1 MDKSKGLQE
10 DLSNN
15 IKKYEK
21 GNKTQEQKKRRI
33 LIFFLMED
41 SKPLNFMIIIPQ

>member
-1 MDKSKGLQE
+1 MDKSKELQE

-21 GNKTQEQKKRRI
+21 EIKLKSKKNS
-33 LIFFLMED
+33 E
-41 SKPLNFMIIIPQ
+41 S